1 MSTKIITNTEITTL
15 NNMLSTVGNLIVV
28 ANS

>member
-1 MSTKIITNTEITTL
+1 MTNIITNTEINTLNTTL
-15 NNMLSTVGNLIVV
+15 STIGNLILV

>member
-1 MSTKIITNTEITTL
+1 MATILTSTEINVLNTTL
-15 NNMLSTVGNLIVV
+15 TTIGNLIVT

>member
-1 MSTKIITNTEITTL
+1 MAKIITQSEINILNSTL
-15 NNMLSTVGNLIVV
+15 TTVGNLIVV

>member
-1 MSTKIITNTEITTL
+1 MANIITNTEINTLNTTL
-15 NNMLSTVGNLIVV
+15 STIGNLILV

>member
-1 MSTKIITNTEITTL
+1 MANIISNTDINTL
-15 NNMLSTVGNLIVV
+15 NTTMTTIGNLIVI

>member
-1 MSTKIITNTEITTL
+1 MAIIISSTDINTLNTIMTEI
-15 NNMLSTVGNLIVV
+15 GNLIVT

>member
-1 MSTKIITNTEITTL
+1 MAKIISNTDIQTMNTIMTEIG
-15 NNMLSTVGNLIVV
+15 SLIVS

>member
-1 MSTKIITNTEITTL
+1 MAKILTQEEINSMNNTITQI
-15 NNMLSTVGNLIVV
+15 GNLIVV

>member
-1 MSTKIITNTEITTL
+1 MATIITNTEINVLNTTL
-15 NNMLSTVGNLIVV
+15 TTIGNLILT

>member
-1 MSTKIITNTEITTL
+1 MANIITNSEINTLNTTL
-15 NNMLSTVGNLIVV
+15 TTIGNLIVA

>member
-1 MSTKIITNTEITTL
+1 MAIIISNTDINTL
-15 NNMLSTVGNLIVV
+15 NTTMTTIGNLIVT

>member
-1 MSTKIITNTEITTL
+1 MANIITNTEINTLNTTL
-15 NNMLSTVGNLIVV
+15 TTIGNLIVV

>member
-1 MSTKIITNTEITTL
+1 MANIISNTDIDTLNTTITTI
-15 NNMLSTVGNLIVV
+15 GNLIVT

>member
-1 MSTKIITNTEITTL
+1 MAKIISNTEINTL
-15 NNMLSTVGNLIVV
+15 NTTMTTIGNLIVT

>member
-1 MSTKIITNTEITTL
+1 MASIITNTEIITL
-15 NNMLSTVGNLIVV
+15 NSTMNSIGGLILA

>member
-1 MSTKIITNTEITTL
+1 MANIITNSEINTLNTTL
-15 NNMLSTVGNLIVV
+15 NTIGNLIVI

>member
-1 MSTKIITNTEITTL
+1 MANIISNADINTL
-15 NNMLSTVGNLIVV
+15 NTIMTNIGNLIVV

>member
-1 MSTKIITNTEITTL
+1 MTTIITNTEINVLNTTL
-15 NNMLSTVGNLIVV
+15 TTIGNLIVT

>member
-1 MSTKIITNTEITTL
+1 MTTIITNTEINTL
-15 NNMLSTVGNLIVV
+15 NSTLATIGSLILE

>member
-1 MSTKIITNTEITTL
+1 MANIISNTDINTLNTTL
-15 NNMLSTVGNLIVV
+15 TTIGNLIVM

>member
-1 MSTKIITNTEITTL
+1 MSKIITNTEITTL
-15 NNMLSTVGNLIVV
+15 NTTLSTIGNLILI

>member
-1 MSTKIITNTEITTL
+1 MAKIITDTEIQTLNTTL
-15 NNMLSTVGNLIVV
+15 TTIGNLIVT

>member
-1 MSTKIITNTEITTL
+1 MANIITNTEINVLNTTL
-15 NNMLSTVGNLIVV
+15 NTIGNLIVV